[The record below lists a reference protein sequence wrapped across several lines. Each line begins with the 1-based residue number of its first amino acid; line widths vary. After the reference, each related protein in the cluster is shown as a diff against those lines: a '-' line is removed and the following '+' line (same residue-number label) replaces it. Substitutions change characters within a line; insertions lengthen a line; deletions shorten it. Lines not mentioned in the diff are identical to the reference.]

1 VPSPATGKTP
11 SIVDDKYR
19 TGRILATPKEGRRMI
34 AEPETFRFVHLFSRT
49 LLAEL
54 SIRDQPPP
62 AGQVVK
68 DLQIV
73 WTGRPKKN
81 VVAEYRAWT
90 LSVYQALADRWQR
103 PIAYALGISPSK
115 TELWECRP
123 GSPPHLLR
131 ILNCG
136 I

>member
-1 VPSPATGKTP
+1 
-11 SIVDDKYR
+11 
-19 TGRILATPKEGRRMI
+19 MI
-34 AEPETFRFVHLFSRT
+34 AEPETLRFVHRFSRSV
-49 LLAEL
+49 LAEL
-54 SIRDQPPP
+54 VVRDEPPP

-81 VVAEYRAWT
+81 VVAEYRAWI

-103 PIAYALGISPSK
+103 PIAYALGISPTK

-123 GSPPHLLR
+123 GSAPHLLR
-131 ILNCG
+131 ILNSG
-136 I
+136 IP